1 MDLYIQFFPQVLEVF
16 SYYLNKLSVPFSLS
30 SPSGIP
36 NILMLP
42 FLMKL
47 DSSIEFP
54 QFVLELS
61 SLSSSTYII
70 FYKSIRDLTNSL
82 LHMIFSISI
91 DF

>member
-1 MDLYIQFFPQVLEVF
+1 
-16 SYYLNKLSVPFSLS
+16 
-30 SPSGIP
+30 
-36 NILMLP
+36 
-42 FLMKL
+42 MKL

-61 SLSSSTYII
+61 SLSSSTYVI

-82 LHMIFSISI
+82 LRMIFSISI